1 MQRAAC
7 NVQRA
12 TCSMEHAACNVQ
24 HATCNIKRAAWN
36 MQHATCNVQHE
47 QVSQRRQVPSVPA
60 AIPHRCR
67 TCAAERAPPSHMSWR
82 PSIRC
87 KAVRSAPLVA
97 APVYV
102 RATRRAYPC
111 CRGRACAR
119 VCMHVCTCAS
129 ALACA
134 AGCAGMR
141 LAAAMKRG
149 SAGRTRSAALTP
161 TACTTN
167 RSCATAFHSRVPRR
181 AGCRV
186 GHRVTWDIIPHGRVA
201 WATSAKDGMSRTT
214 MLHGIPC
221 WRSTGPEGPR
231 HQNRYERTCGSGTA
245 QRCCG
250 ACCRLHVYVACSCA
264 RWPV

>member
-12 TCSMEHAACNVQ
+12 TCNTSNCHSGVWSHRFVPQFLTAAARVQ
-24 HATCNIKRAAWN
+24 RS
-36 MQHATCNVQHE
+36 E
-47 QVSQRRQVPSVPA
+47 RR
-60 AIPHRCR
+60 RR
-67 TCAAERAPPSHMSWR
+67 TCHGAH

-119 VCMHVCTCAS
+119 ACMHACRCAS

-167 RSCATAFHSRVPRR
+167 RSCATALHSRVPCR

-186 GHRVTWDIIPHGRVA
+186 GHRVTWDTIPHGRVA

-214 MLHGIPC
+214 MLHGIPLAQH
-221 WRSTGPEGPR
+221 RSRRPTSPEPL
-231 HQNRYERTCGSGTA
+231 RTDVRQRDRTA
-245 QRCCG
+245 VLWCMLQVARLRCKQQCQVAG
-250 ACCRLHVYVACSCA
+250 VTLHVACAHSLA
-264 RWPV
+264 EHRLELGRPIVT